1 MSSEYQ
7 RQRVSTWLRRWAG
20 RCSRVAVVYDGETVA
35 EVLLVDTDGRRLGD
49 GDAADALCDAAEDI
63 AAATGRAVTV
73 SIRALSDIAGGA
85 AVAQMPYRAI
95 APSSGGGGAESIVQQ
110 LLAQNHAFAR
120 ANLELTQRMTDQLG
134 TLLEHMTRVVETS
147 TQRAI
152 AEAAR
157 ADAATAQAREAADLA
172 EEMAAKARDSRASDT
187 REQLGAAVVRLLEP
201 RVGAL
206 IDAAAGSL
214 LTPGNGGG
222 GEVS

>member
-95 APSSGGGGAESIVQQ
+95 APSSGGGNDSIVQQ

-120 ANLELTQRMTDQLG
+120 ANLDLTQRITDQMG